1 MNSQA
6 ALSEGPIS
14 APIGRRSG
22 APIIGNVGQEF
33 VQSALSNDPIAGINE
48 IQARASLADPRCRP
62 LLGLLHQ
69 LGVNRTDS
77 HRYIVQQSIEVLLSR
92 IPSLPGER
100 LLSLLEET
108 FPYITIP
115 DLRAIPL
122 AVLDRLRPVPS
133 TFLKQLAADRE
144 IFWELPI
151 GVQRQAWELD
161 KKLLRTHALSLLSA
175 YTYETAT
182 WVQALNMDEA
192 TEPVPDA
199 ITLKKGVGAGN
210 YNDDDDDDNQEMVEG
225 NAGCIKPAAGGSFKA
240 GIHHKLPQLARR
252 NLRNG
257 SAALRQLVAMV
268 GSSPSVYRGIVDL
281 CTIRFREQ
289 DSEKQTQSVGM
300 KDAALCALR
309 SQLLMAMHDAG
320 ETNITSGDSCHKL
333 AWTLD
338 ACIKDKM
345 FNSRRLLELR
355 NFFSSFI
362 KAADDRRQLGKKR
375 RTSISGMRGGQ
386 RSGGRGGDDDAESA
400 GVPGA
405 AAAFADDPLREL
417 GAAGM
422 VLRDPAVFHLMLHQ
436 IVRCLEKCVEVQAV
450 PKEDKDLVF
459 LTQLLTLAVG
469 VRSMLRDGTYDFP
482 EPDPEVLNTL
492 YPLVADLIL
501 DAELIEVDDEDDGQS
516 GQSGGKEEI
525 EEEVEPPPEDMVF
538 LMVKDEIARRVVQTY
553 ALKRLAAGDL
563 KTASRLLQAIVR
575 INHLYIFFNLDFIT
589 IFFCLFLGLNLR

>member
-14 APIGRRSG
+14 APTGRRSG
-22 APIIGNVGQEF
+22 APLIGNVGQEF

-69 LGVNRTDS
+69 LGVNRTES
-77 HRYIVQQSIEVLLSR
+77 HKYIVQQSIEVLLSR
-92 IPSLPGER
+92 IPTLPGER

-115 DLRAIPL
+115 DLRAVPL

-161 KKLLRTHALSLLSA
+161 KKLLRTHALSLVSA

-192 TEPVPDA
+192 TEPLLDDSVK
-199 ITLKKGVGAGN
+199 TSLKKPEGLDLNEDEDHEMAEADGGATT
-210 YNDDDDDDNQEMVEG
+210 
-225 NAGCIKPAAGGSFKA
+225 KAAGST
-240 GIHHKLPQLARR
+240 GIHHKLPTLARR

-268 GSSPSVYRGIVDL
+268 GASPSVYRGIVDL
-281 CTIRFREQ
+281 CTVRFEKI
-289 DSEKQTQSVGM
+289 DEEKQTQSVGM

-320 ETNITSGDSCHKL
+320 ETSITSGDSCHKL

-338 ACIKDKM
+338 ACVKDKM

-362 KAADDRRQLGKKR
+362 KAAEARKLLGKKR
-375 RTSISGMRGGQ
+375 RSHTSGRRNQ
-386 RSGGRGGDDDAESA
+386 RSGGGDDDAESA

-405 AAAFADDPLREL
+405 AAAFPDDPLRDL

-450 PKEDKDLVF
+450 PKDDNDLVF

-469 VRSMLRDGTYDFP
+469 VRSMLREGTYDFP
-482 EPDPEVLNTL
+482 EADPEVLNTL
-492 YPLVADLIL
+492 YPLIADLIL
-501 DAELIEVDDEDDGQS
+501 DAELMDADDEDDD
-516 GQSGGKEEI
+516 GGGTAGN
-525 EEEVEPPPEDMVF
+525 EEVEPPPEDMVF
-538 LMVKDEIARRVVQTY
+538 LMVKDEIGRRVVQTY

-563 KTASRLLQAIVR
+563 KTANRLLQAIVS
-575 INHLYIFFNLDFIT
+575 FI
-589 IFFCLFLGLNLR
+589 LFLFIFELSS

>member
-22 APIIGNVGQEF
+22 APLIGNVGQEF

-77 HRYIVQQSIEVLLSR
+77 HRYIVQQSIQVLLSR

-161 KKLLRTHALSLLSA
+161 KKLLRTHALSLVSA

-182 WVQALNMDEA
+182 WVQALSIDEA
-192 TEPVPDA
+192 TEEAVLDDA
-199 ITLKKGVGAGN
+199 VATATKNILKKESGGK
-210 YNDDDDDDNQEMVEG
+210 YL
-225 NAGCIKPAAGGSFKA
+225 IKDEDSEEDMELGGGTKA
-240 GIHHKLPQLARR
+240 GVTTKPSIHHKLPQLARR

-281 CTIRFREQ
+281 CTVRFREAESQ
-289 DSEKQTQSVGM
+289 SVGQSVGM

-320 ETNITSGDSCHKL
+320 ETSITSGDSCHKL

-355 NFFSSFI
+355 NFFASFI
-362 KAADDRRQLGKKR
+362 KAADDRRLVGKKR
-375 RTSISGMRGGQ
+375 RANTSGRRGGQ
-386 RSGGRGGDDDAESA
+386 RTGGRAGDDDAESA

-422 VLRDPAVFHLMLHQ
+422 VLRDPATFHLMLHQ
-436 IVRCLEKCVEVQAV
+436 IVRCLERCVEAQAV
-450 PKEDKDLVF
+450 PKEDNDLVF

-469 VRSMLRDGTYDFP
+469 VRKMMLDGTYDFP

-492 YPLVADLIL
+492 YPLIADLIL
-501 DAELIEVDDEDDGQS
+501 DAELMEVDEDQ
-516 GQSGGKEEI
+516 GGKEENED

-538 LMVKDEIARRVVQTY
+538 LMVKDEIGRRVVQTY

-563 KTASRLLQAIVR
+563 KTATRLLQAIVS
-575 INHLYIFFNLDFIT
+575 
-589 IFFCLFLGLNLR
+589 

>member
-14 APIGRRSG
+14 APTGRRSD
-22 APIIGNVGQEF
+22 APLIGNVGQEF

-48 IQARASLADPRCRP
+48 IQTRASLADPRCRP

-77 HRYIVQQSIEVLLSR
+77 HRYVVQQSIDVLLSR

-182 WVQALNMDEA
+182 WVQALNMDES
-192 TEPVPDA
+192 TEAVPTSA
-199 ITLKKGVGAGN
+199 SLKKGGVGAGDSHE
-210 YNDDDDDDNQEMVEG
+210 DDDDQQEMLEAIG
-225 NAGCIKPAAGGSFKA
+225 GGSGGLTS

-268 GSSPSVYRGIVDL
+268 GSSSSVYRGIVDL

-289 DSEKQTQSVGM
+289 DADKQTQPVGM

-320 ETNITSGDSCHKL
+320 ETSITSGDSCHKL

-375 RTSISGMRGGQ
+375 RSSGSGKRGVQ
-386 RSGGRGGDDDAESA
+386 RSGRRSGEDDAESA

-405 AAAFADDPLREL
+405 AAVFADDPLREL

-469 VRSMLRDGTYDFP
+469 VRSMLRDGAYDFP
-482 EPDPEVLNTL
+482 DADPEVLNTL
-492 YPLVADLIL
+492 YPLIADLIL
-501 DAELIEVDDEDDGQS
+501 DAELMEVDDADGDGGQS
-516 GQSGGKEEI
+516 GRKQEI
-525 EEEVEPPPEDMVF
+525 EEEVEPPPEEMVF
-538 LMVKDEIARRVVQTY
+538 LMVKDEIGRRVVQTY

-575 INHLYIFFNLDFIT
+575 KHQIIN
-589 IFFCLFLGLNLR
+589 

>member
-14 APIGRRSG
+14 APTGRRSG
-22 APIIGNVGQEF
+22 APLIGNVGQEF

-69 LGVNRTDS
+69 LGVNRTES
-77 HRYIVQQSIEVLLSR
+77 HRYIVQQSIGVLLSR

-161 KKLLRTHALSLLSA
+161 KKLLRTHALSLVSA

-192 TEPVPDA
+192 TELVPDDA
-199 ITLKKGVGAGN
+199 SKKRVGAGELN
-210 YNDDDDDDNQEMVEG
+210 EDDEDYHEMVEVEG
-225 NAGCIKPAAGGSFKA
+225 NATCIKTAAGSGGGGGLKA
-240 GIHHKLPQLARR
+240 GMHHKLPQLARR

-268 GSSPSVYRGIVDL
+268 GSSPSVYRGIIDL
-281 CTIRFREQ
+281 CTVRFREQ

-320 ETNITSGDSCHKL
+320 ETSITSGDSCHKL

-362 KAADDRRQLGKKR
+362 KAADDLRQLGKKR
-375 RTSISGMRGGQ
+375 RTSSSGRRGAQ
-386 RSGGRGGDDDAESA
+386 RSGAWSGDDDAESA

-422 VLRDPAVFHLMLHQ
+422 ILRDPAVFHLLLHQ

-469 VRSMLRDGTYDFP
+469 VRSMLREGAYDFP
-482 EPDPEVLNTL
+482 DPDPEVLNTL
-492 YPLVADLIL
+492 YPLIADLIL
-501 DAELIEVDDEDDGQS
+501 DAELMEVDDED
-516 GQSGGKEEI
+516 GQSGGKGDI

-538 LMVKDEIARRVVQTY
+538 LMVKDEIGRRVVQTY

-563 KTASRLLQAIVR
+563 KTASRLLQAIVSLM
-575 INHLYIFFNLDFIT
+575 NFFLSSNLFCIFSS
-589 IFFCLFLGLNLR
+589 

>member
-14 APIGRRSG
+14 APSGRHSG
-22 APIIGNVGQEF
+22 APLIGNVGQEF

-69 LGVNRTDS
+69 LGVNRADS
-77 HRYIVQQSIEVLLSR
+77 HRYIVQQATEALLSS

-108 FPYITIP
+108 FPYIIIP

-122 AVLDRLRPVPS
+122 AVLDKLRPVPS

-161 KKLLRTHALSLLSA
+161 KKLLRTHALSLVSA

-192 TEPVPDA
+192 TEPPFED
-199 ITLKKGVGAGN
+199 TT
-210 YNDDDDDDNQEMVEG
+210 
-225 NAGCIKPAAGGSFKA
+225 AAGGTVGKKGTGNLNEEEMDIDDGTVLKTGA
-240 GIHHKLPQLARR
+240 GGTGLGKGAAAGSTGIHKLPQLARR

-281 CTIRFREQ
+281 CTARFREA
-289 DSEKQTQSVGM
+289 ETQSVGM

-320 ETNITSGDSCHKL
+320 ETSITSGDSCHKL

-338 ACIKDKM
+338 ACVKDKM
-345 FNSRRLLELR
+345 FTSRRLLELR
-355 NFFSSFI
+355 NFFAPFI
-362 KAADDRRQLGKKR
+362 KATEDRRKSDKKR
-375 RTSISGMRGGQ
+375 RSNTSGRRSQ
-386 RSGGRGGDDDAESA
+386 RTGGRGGDDDAESA

-405 AAAFADDPLREL
+405 VTAFADDPLREL

-436 IVRCLEKCVEVQAV
+436 IVRCLEKSVEEQKV
-450 PKEDKDLVF
+450 PQDNLDVVF

-469 VRSMLRDGTYDFP
+469 ARTMLRENGTGVDCDFP
-482 EPDPEVLNTL
+482 EPDPELLNTL
-492 YPLVADLIL
+492 YPLIADFIL
-501 DAELIEVDDEDDGQS
+501 DAELMEVDADEDGQS
-516 GQSGGKEEI
+516 AEDEDEED
-525 EEEVEPPPEDMVF
+525 VEPPPEDMVF
-538 LMVKDEIARRVVQTY
+538 LIVRDEIGRRVVQTY

-563 KTASRLLQAIVR
+563 KIASRLLQAIVSL
-575 INHLYIFFNLDFIT
+575 NFLIF
-589 IFFCLFLGLNLR
+589 